1 MLADMSING
10 AKCLPNLEN
19 GVRAQI
25 TWKPQLWTGCLSI
38 NYSQKME
45 MRRVTHRL
53 KRVFE

>member
-1 MLADMSING
+1 MLAEVSING

-53 KRVFE
+53 KHVFE